1 MFFVGELFRVLFY
14 VLFIGCFSFLFEG
27 GARASV
33 GDVEGEELVFDSSKV
48 GVPLPAEVSVKKE
61 VVPANVE
68 KATVDDNFSVSK
80 ENALLIAKNMV
91 ARGMFDDALVILN
104 KIQFDIETE
113 RDLELERW
121 FLLGQIAMA
130 KSDYDGAIALFRK
143 ILDVN
148 PDLSRVRLDLSLAY
162 MQTGSYI
169 RANYNFRLA
178 MAGDLPDTVSENVS
192 KFLYILR
199 ANKNY
204 GFWFN
209 FGIAPDSNINN
220 TRSGTQCVNTIFGVL
235 CNDLPGAE
243 DKVGYNFAFGGD
255 YEFRLSERWR
265 IKSDLG
271 MNISKY
277 DERDYDD
284 YSVSASVGPRYI
296 FDGGELYLGLSGQ
309 RRYLAHT
316 PYSYFIGA
324 KMSGNYDITQRLSFG
339 ASLYISPMR
348 YDNVKALDGNNWG
361 IASQFAYSLTPSKY
375 MIFKSGYDREETDAP
390 AYRNG
395 KVNFGI
401 GFGAELYGGYSI
413 YLEPS
418 VVFTNYDN
426 PRPYIKDNFY
436 QPIKRNDTT
445 WKYQITLANKKIN
458 FYGFTPTFGYT
469 YTSRNSNVWQEEYSK
484 HSFNFGFSQRF

>member
-1 MFFVGELFRVLFY
+1 MFFCWGLFRVFFY
-14 VLFIGCFSFLFEG
+14 VLFIGCFSFLFDG

-192 KFLYILR
+192 KFLYKQHL
-199 ANKNY
+199 
-204 GFWFN
+204 F
-209 FGIAPDSNINN
+209 S
-220 TRSGTQCVNTIFGVL
+220 L
-235 CNDLPGAE
+235 C
-243 DKVGYNFAFGGD
+243 KAFH
-255 YEFRLSERWR
+255 
-265 IKSDLG
+265 I
-271 MNISKY
+271 
-277 DERDYDD
+277 
-284 YSVSASVGPRYI
+284 
-296 FDGGELYLGLSGQ
+296 
-309 RRYLAHT
+309 
-316 PYSYFIGA
+316 
-324 KMSGNYDITQRLSFG
+324 
-339 ASLYISPMR
+339 
-348 YDNVKALDGNNWG
+348 
-361 IASQFAYSLTPSKY
+361 
-375 MIFKSGYDREETDAP
+375 
-390 AYRNG
+390 
-395 KVNFGI
+395 
-401 GFGAELYGGYSI
+401 
-413 YLEPS
+413 
-418 VVFTNYDN
+418 
-426 PRPYIKDNFY
+426 
-436 QPIKRNDTT
+436 
-445 WKYQITLANKKIN
+445 
-458 FYGFTPTFGYT
+458 
-469 YTSRNSNVWQEEYSK
+469 
-484 HSFNFGFSQRF
+484 